1 MKKGLILV
9 EVLIALII
17 SGFMMIL
24 IALISNVLM
33 NLPDITYVSQLDMFK
48 LQMDQ
53 LLSISKNHEIKNN
66 ALCFD
71 LDLRHFCLEFEDKR
85 LVKKPGYEIVLGNLN
100 NVRWELNQYEIVLY
114 GIYDK
119 ESFTVRFKIN

>member
-1 MKKGLILV
+1 MKKGFILI
-9 EVLIALII
+9 EVLLSLII

-24 IALISNVLM
+24 ISGISNVLM
-33 NLPDITYVSQLDMFK
+33 NFPEITYVSQLDMFS

-100 NVRWELNQYEIVLY
+100 DVRWELNQYEIVLY

>member
-1 MKKGLILV
+1 
-9 EVLIALII
+9 
-17 SGFMMIL
+17 MIL
-24 IALISNVLM
+24 IALISNVLL

-71 LDLRHFCLEFEDKR
+71 LDSRHFCIEFEAKR

-100 NVRWELNQYEIVLY
+100 DVRWELNQYEIVLY

>member
-1 MKKGLILV
+1 MKKGFILI
-9 EVLIALII
+9 EVLLSLII

-24 IALISNVLM
+24 ISGISNVLM
-33 NLPDITYVSQLDMFK
+33 NFPEITYVSQLDMFC

-71 LDLRHFCLEFEDKR
+71 LDLRHFCIEVDEKR
-85 LVKKPGYEIVLGNLN
+85 LVKKPGYEIVLGNLSD
-100 NVRWELNQYEIVLY
+100 VRWELNQYEIILY
-114 GIYDK
+114 GFYEK
-119 ESFTVRFKIN
+119 ESFMVRFKIN

>member
-1 MKKGLILV
+1 
-9 EVLIALII
+9 
-17 SGFMMIL
+17 MIL

-33 NLPDITYVSQLDMFK
+33 NLPDITYISQLDMFK

-71 LDLRHFCLEFEDKR
+71 LDLRHFCLEFKDKR

-100 NVRWELNQYEIVLY
+100 DVRWELNQYEIVLY